1 MSVPNILAACATV
14 ARTALLAA
22 LAAGVA
28 GAGCAT
34 TVRAPYNYASE
45 PDPRTKEYVIGPSDA
60 LHVTVWHN
68 PDLSGQPIVRPD
80 GTISLP
86 LIGDLRAAGR
96 TPGQIRNEVTQRLGA
111 FLKDESAIVTV
122 AVTAIHS
129 YRFVVSGNVEHQGEI
144 SADHYVTVAEA
155 IALAGGPNKFATSEE
170 TVIMRPDAGKT
181 RRIPI
186 DYPAILSGLHPEQDL
201 PILAGDMIYVP

>member
-1 MSVPNILAACATV
+1 VSVPNILAA
-14 ARTALLAA
+14 ARVGVVV
-22 LAAGVA
+22 GVA
-28 GAGCAT
+28 GVLGLTAAGCT
-34 TVRAPYNYASE
+34 TARPPYDYKTE

-80 GTISLP
+80 GTVSLP

-129 YRFVVSGNVEHQGEI
+129 YRFVVSGNVEKQGAI

-155 IALAGGPNKFATSEE
+155 IALAGGPNKFATAEE
-170 TVIMRPDAGKT
+170 TVIMRPDPTKGP

-186 DYPAILSGLHPEQDL
+186 DYPAILSGAHPEQDL
-201 PILAGDMIYVP
+201 PIMAGDMIYVP

>member
-1 MSVPNILAACATV
+1 
-14 ARTALLAA
+14 
-22 LAAGVA
+22 
-28 GAGCAT
+28 
-34 TVRAPYNYASE
+34 
-45 PDPRTKEYVIGPSDA
+45 VIGPSDA
-60 LHVTVWHN
+60 LQVTVWRN

-80 GTISLP
+80 GTVSLP

-129 YRFVVSGNVEHQGEI
+129 YRFVVSGNVEKPGEV

-155 IALAGGPNKFATSEE
+155 IALAGGPNKFAASEE
-170 TVIMRPDAGKT
+170 TVIMRPDPGKAT
-181 RRIPI
+181 RRIPV
-186 DYPAILSGLHPEQDL
+186 DYPAILNGTHPEHDL
-201 PILAGDMIYVP
+201 PIMAGDMIYVP